1 MAHIVQEAA
10 QDTEIQSVQDRLIDS
25 VTAAEQ
31 EAIESFESAGQ
42 AVVEGFGR
50 AQREIAD
57 FIAERIRQDLDT
69 QQAYLRCRSFD
80 ELREINIRFVRTAVD
95 QYGGEASRLFK
106 LGGEVAARSLERIRA
121 NGP

>member
-1 MAHIVQEAA
+1 MDRIVRES

-31 EAIESFESAGQ
+31 EAIDSFESASQ
-42 AVVEGFGR
+42 AMVEGLGR
-50 AQREIAD
+50 AQLEIAD

-69 QQAYLRCRSFD
+69 QQAYLRCRSLD
-80 ELREINIRFVRTAVD
+80 ELRAINIRFVRTALD

-106 LGGEVAARSLERIRA
+106 LGSEVAARSFERMRPEA
-121 NGP
+121 S

>member
-1 MAHIVQEAA
+1 MADINSG
-10 QDTEIQSVQDRLIDS
+10 TEGTDIQSVQDRLIDS
-25 VTAAEQ
+25 VTHAEQ

-42 AVVEGFGR
+42 AMVEGLSL

-69 QQAYLRCRSFD
+69 QQAYLRCRSLD
-80 ELREINIRFVRTAVD
+80 ELREINIRFVRTALD

-106 LGGEVAARSLERIRA
+106 LGSEVAAKSFERMRA
-121 NGP
+121 DAS